1 MNLELAGL
9 TVLVG
14 PPGSGKSNILDA
26 LALIGYLRRFG
37 MLASEYKGAASNM
50 EPLTVISRFQ
60 GHHQLFR
67 YYDISKAVKVKV
79 SGDVNLAIT
88 LSYVAGALRVFVN
101 DVQLPWD
108 LVALRPDPMQEVQ
121 NTVSEVGVG
130 FEGRLYGF
138 DRYGLASGI
147 CVQPYLCGLHI
158 RLSNIQQARDVP
170 VNVLSELGWNA
181 PHVLKKAC

>member
-1 MNLELAGL
+1 VSLELAGL
-9 TVLVG
+9 TVLMG

-37 MLASEYKGAASNM
+37 VIANEYKGAASNM

-108 LVALRPDPMQEVQ
+108 LVALRSDPMQEVQ
-121 NTVSEVGVG
+121 NTVSKVGVG
-130 FEGRLYGF
+130 FESRLYGF

-147 CVQPYLCGLHI
+147 CVQPCICAVFTYVSRI
-158 RLSNIQQARDVP
+158 YSRLEMC
-170 VNVLSELGWNA
+170 LSM
-181 PHVLKKAC
+181 C